1 MRRVLCDDGVFEQQQ
16 AGFGAA
22 QNASSLARLAV
33 DHVAARRRDH
43 RVRPRHEMPVRPHL
57 FPKLVRLLIRVG

>member
-22 QNASSLARLAV
+22 QNTSSLTDLAV
-33 DHVAARRRDH
+33 EHVAARRRDDG
-43 RVRPRHEMPVRPHL
+43 VRPRHEMPVRPHL